1 MGYFLCISCVS
12 LLIHNL
18 ATGLMEQVRT
28 EDGDK
33 HKEEHSDLM
42 LNTLAD
48 MVSSKRH
55 GGPIGTLMHF
65 IVPTCE
71 RFLHILLSLKSK
83 CRTAYGSYISLR
95 NVESTSLTLDSTRLH
110 VTRLDSDLVPMHE
123 DHYFL
128 MSTLPEQ

>member
-65 IVPTCE
+65 IVPTSN
-71 RFLHILLSLKSK
+71 RFLQILLSLKYK
-83 CRTAYGSYISLR
+83 CQTAYGTYISVR
-95 NVESTSLTLDSTRLH
+95 HVDSTPSALDSTRLD
-110 VTRLDSDLVPMHE
+110 LDLVPMHE